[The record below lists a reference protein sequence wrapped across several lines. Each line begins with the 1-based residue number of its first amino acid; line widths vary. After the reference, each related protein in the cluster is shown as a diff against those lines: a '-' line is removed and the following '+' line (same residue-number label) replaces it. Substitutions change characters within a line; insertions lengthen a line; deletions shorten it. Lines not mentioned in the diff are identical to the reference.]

1 MTVNSSFLDTLEFA
15 ANKATQAE
23 NDFRRK
29 SAARAK
35 VLERERAFAYRR
47 LNFVRAIADAVAT
60 AENSEMAVAAA
71 TVVTRTKLGWSSDS
85 DARALVLSRLVPV
98 VQQVFASVVSAD
110 EDDAPPADVVRCL
123 TEFEIWYRDTH
134 PNPFWILFEHYMPE
148 TPVVDF

>member
-1 MTVNSSFLDTLEFA
+1 MTVDPSFLDTLEFA

-23 NDFRRK
+23 NDFRRE

-35 VLERERAFAYRR
+35 VLERERAFAHRR

-71 TVVTRTKLGWSSDS
+71 TVVIRTKLGWSSDS
-85 DARALVLSRLVPV
+85 DARALVLSRLAPV

-123 TEFEIWYRDTH
+123 TEFETWYRDTH
-134 PNPFWILFEHYMPE
+134 PNPFWALFEHYMPE